1 MVTGSDDSLRGRFF
15 KGTDRNDGIRATLS
29 HMKGDGDSP
38 HRRTGARSAEPTWLT
53 LGQAAKY
60 LGIAQSTVRVWTDS
74 GRLPVF
80 YTPGGHR
87 RFLRSDL
94 DAFIQ
99 RNGAGSR
106 PRGDAVVLVVDDDP
120 QLREFI
126 RVNLE
131 FDGMLVRE
139 AATAEEGL
147 AALDEDPPDLVM
159 LDVTLP
165 GIDGWEMLRRV
176 RERHGIE
183 TLPVVMFSGKVED
196 EGAEERGASAF
207 VGKPLDPLAL
217 VEQAKA
223 LLRVRVTQFG

>member
-1 MVTGSDDSLRGRFF
+1 MKPRREP
-15 KGTDRNDGIRATLS
+15 RPAIRATLGS
-29 HMKGDGDSP
+29 MKGDADSP

-106 PRGDAVVLVVDDDP
+106 PRGDAVVLVVDDNP
-120 QLREFI
+120 KLRSFI

-131 FDGMLVRE
+131 FDGMVVRE

-159 LDVTLP
+159 LDVNLP

-176 RERHGIE
+176 RERHGID
-183 TLPVVMFSGKVED
+183 TLPVIMFSGESED
-196 EGAEERGASAF
+196 DQAEEHGANTF

>member
-1 MVTGSDDSLRGRFF
+1 
-15 KGTDRNDGIRATLS
+15 
-29 HMKGDGDSP
+29 MKGDADSP

-106 PRGDAVVLVVDDDP
+106 PRGDAVVLVVDDNP
-120 QLREFI
+120 KLRSFI

-131 FDGMLVRE
+131 FDGMVVRE

-176 RERHGIE
+176 HERHGVGAI
-183 TLPVVMFSGKVED
+183 PVVMFSGKVD
-196 EGAEERGASAF
+196 EGAAEEATSRGAQAF
-207 VGKPLDPLAL
+207 IRKPFEPKQLI
-217 VEQAKA
+217 EQTEQ
-223 LLRVRVTQFG
+223 LLSS

>member
-1 MVTGSDDSLRGRFF
+1 
-15 KGTDRNDGIRATLS
+15 
-29 HMKGDGDSP
+29 MKGDADSP

-106 PRGDAVVLVVDDDP
+106 PRGDAVVLVVDDNP
-120 QLREFI
+120 KLRSFI

-131 FDGMLVRE
+131 FDGMVVRE

-159 LDVTLP
+159 LDVNLP

-183 TLPVVMFSGKVED
+183 TLPVIMFSGESED
-196 EGAEERGASAF
+196 DHAEEIGANTF

>member
-1 MVTGSDDSLRGRFF
+1 
-15 KGTDRNDGIRATLS
+15 
-29 HMKGDGDSP
+29 MKGDADSP

-106 PRGDAVVLVVDDDP
+106 PRGDAVVLVVDDNP
-120 QLREFI
+120 KLRSFI

-131 FDGMLVRE
+131 FDGMVVRE

-159 LDVTLP
+159 LDVNLP

-176 RERHGIE
+176 RERHGIDS
-183 TLPVVMFSGKVED
+183 LPVMMFSGKT
-196 EGAEERGASAF
+196 EGGTEKAQAGGANAF
-207 VGKPLDPLAL
+207 VGKPLDPIGL

-223 LLRVRVTQFG
+223 MLRVRVTMG

>member
-1 MVTGSDDSLRGRFF
+1 MTVSS
-15 KGTDRNDGIRATLS
+15 ND
-29 HMKGDGDSP
+29 P
-38 HRRTGARSAEPTWLT
+38 PQHRRTGAHAAEPNWLT
-53 LGQAAKY
+53 LVQAARY

-106 PRGDAVVLVVDDDP
+106 ARGDAVVLIVDDDP
-120 QLREFI
+120 RLREFI

-131 FDGMLVRE
+131 FDGMRVRE
-139 AATAEEGL
+139 AASAEEGL

-165 GIDGWEMLRRV
+165 GIDGWEMLSRV
-176 RERHGIE
+176 RERHGVE
-183 TLPVVMFSGKVED
+183 ALPVVMFSGKVD
-196 EGAEERGASAF
+196 DGDNAQERGASAF

-223 LLRVRVTQFG
+223 LLRVRVTQFQ

>member
-1 MVTGSDDSLRGRFF
+1 VDE
-15 KGTDRNDGIRATLS
+15 NQ
-29 HMKGDGDSP
+29 P
-38 HRRTGARSAEPTWLT
+38 QHRRPGAHAAEPNWLT

-106 PRGDAVVLVVDDDP
+106 ARGDAVVLVVDDDP
-120 QLREFI
+120 RLREFI

-131 FDGMLVRE
+131 FDGMRVRE
-139 AATAEEGL
+139 ASTAEEGL
-147 AALDEDPPDLVM
+147 AALDNDPPDLVM

-176 RERHGIE
+176 REKHGIE
-183 TLPVVMFSGKVED
+183 TLPVVMFSGKVD
-196 EGAEERGASAF
+196 DGEGAAERGASAF

>member
-1 MVTGSDDSLRGRFF
+1 
-15 KGTDRNDGIRATLS
+15 
-29 HMKGDGDSP
+29 MKGDADSP

-106 PRGDAVVLVVDDDP
+106 PRGDAVVLVVDDNP
-120 QLREFI
+120 KLRSFI

-131 FDGMLVRE
+131 FDGMVVRE

-159 LDVTLP
+159 LDVNLP

-176 RERHGIE
+176 RERHGID
-183 TLPVVMFSGKVED
+183 TLPVIMFSGESEED
-196 EGAEERGASAF
+196 QSEEIGANTF

>member
-1 MVTGSDDSLRGRFF
+1 MSA
-15 KGTDRNDGIRATLS
+15 ND
-29 HMKGDGDSP
+29 P
-38 HRRTGARSAEPTWLT
+38 HRRSSSQSAEPTWLT

-87 RFLRSDL
+87 RFLRADL
-94 DAFIQ
+94 DGFIQ

-106 PRGDAVVLVVDDDP
+106 ARGDAEVLVVDDDP
-120 QLREFI
+120 RLREFI

-131 FDGMLVRE
+131 FDGMRVRE
-139 AATAEEGL
+139 AASAEEGM
-147 AALDEDPPDLVM
+147 AALDESLPDLVM

-165 GIDGWEMLRRV
+165 GIDGWEMLVRV
-176 RERHGIE
+176 REKHGVE
-183 TLPVVMFSGKVED
+183 TLPVIMFSGRLEEA
-196 EGAEERGASAF
+196 EGVEERGASAF
-207 VGKPLDPLAL
+207 IGKPLDPLSL

>member
-1 MVTGSDDSLRGRFF
+1 M
-15 KGTDRNDGIRATLS
+15 
-29 HMKGDGDSP
+29 SP
-38 HRRTGARSAEPTWLT
+38 SEPRTPRRSGAQSAEPNWLT

-94 DAFIQ
+94 DSFIQ

-106 PRGDAVVLVVDDDP
+106 ARGDAVVLVVDDDP
-120 QLREFI
+120 RLREFI

-131 FDGMLVRE
+131 FDGMQVRE
-139 AATAEEGL
+139 ASSAEEGL

-165 GIDGWEMLRRV
+165 GIDGWEMLSRV
-176 RERHGIE
+176 REKHGID
-183 TLPVVMFSGKVED
+183 TLPVIMFSGKVD
-196 EGAEERGASAF
+196 DGDGAEERGATAF
-207 VGKPLDPLAL
+207 IGKPLDPLSL

>member
-1 MVTGSDDSLRGRFF
+1 
-15 KGTDRNDGIRATLS
+15 
-29 HMKGDGDSP
+29 MKGDADSP

-106 PRGDAVVLVVDDDP
+106 PRGDAVVLVVDDNP
-120 QLREFI
+120 KLRSFI

-131 FDGMLVRE
+131 FDGMVVRE

-159 LDVTLP
+159 LDVNRP

-176 RERHGIE
+176 RERHGID
-183 TLPVVMFSGKVED
+183 TLPVIMFSGESED
-196 EGAEERGASAF
+196 DQAEEHGANTF

>member
-1 MVTGSDDSLRGRFF
+1 VV
-15 KGTDRNDGIRATLS
+15 TDRTDRPGS
-29 HMKGDGDSP
+29 PGD
-38 HRRTGARSAEPTWLT
+38 EPEWLT
-53 LGQAAKY
+53 LGAAAKY
-60 LGIAQSTVRVWTDS
+60 LGIAQSTVRVWTDG

-94 DAFIQ
+94 DLFLA

-120 QLREFI
+120 RLREFI

-131 FDGMLVRE
+131 FDGMRVRE
-139 AATAEEGL
+139 ASNAEEGMR
-147 AALDEDPPDLVM
+147 ALDEDPPDLVM

-176 RERHGIE
+176 RERHGKD
-183 TLPVVMFSGKVED
+183 TLPVIMFSGKID
-196 EGAEERGASAF
+196 EGDDAEDRGATAF
-207 VGKPLDPLAL
+207 VGKSQLDPLAL

-223 LLRVRVTQFG
+223 LLRVRVTQYG

>member
-1 MVTGSDDSLRGRFF
+1 MAD
-15 KGTDRNDGIRATLS
+15 TD
-29 HMKGDGDSP
+29 P
-38 HRRTGARSAEPTWLT
+38 EPTGRRARASATPDWLT

-94 DAFIQ
+94 DTFVQ

-106 PRGDAVVLVVDDDP
+106 GRGDATVLVVDDDP
-120 QLREFI
+120 KLREFI

-131 FDGMLVRE
+131 FDGMRVRE
-139 AATAEEGL
+139 AGTAEEGL
-147 AALDEDPPDLVM
+147 AVIDEDPPDLVM

-165 GIDGWEMLRRV
+165 GLDGWEMLRRM
-176 RERHGIE
+176 REHHGVD

-196 EGAEERGASAF
+196 GEDAEARGATTF

-223 LLRVRVTQFG
+223 LLRVRVLQN

>member
-1 MVTGSDDSLRGRFF
+1 
-15 KGTDRNDGIRATLS
+15 
-29 HMKGDGDSP
+29 MKGDADSP

-106 PRGDAVVLVVDDDP
+106 PRGDAVVLVVDDNP
-120 QLREFI
+120 TLRSFM

-131 FDGMLVRE
+131 V
-139 AATAEEGL
+139 
-147 AALDEDPPDLVM
+147 
-159 LDVTLP
+159 
-165 GIDGWEMLRRV
+165 
-176 RERHGIE
+176 
-183 TLPVVMFSGKVED
+183 
-196 EGAEERGASAF
+196 ERGQNF
-207 VGKPLDPLAL
+207 TEKKPRPKLLIDQHRTLAMP
-217 VEQAKA
+217 A
-223 LLRVRVTQFG
+223 